1 MKKTLFTLM
10 VIVLMAL
17 TATAQNNK
25 PKPIT
30 QEDFEALCPT
40 PPMGWNSWNK
50 FGCNVSEQLLMEAA
64 DALVASGMK
73 DAGYEYIV
81 SILLSGSGL
90 PSCVFRSPSSSGG
103 V

>member
-1 MKKTLFTLM
+1 MRKTLFTL
-10 VIVLMAL
+10 VAIVLMAL

-50 FGCNVSEQLLMEAA
+50 FGCNVS
-64 DALVASGMK
+64 
-73 DAGYEYIV
+73 
-81 SILLSGSGL
+81 
-90 PSCVFRSPSSSGG
+90 
-103 V
+103 